1 MAQAT
6 APILDSTEVIM
17 PPLAGY
23 GCSRMRTGPRPR
35 RALPQATDRV
45 RTVGMLSAFNETDP
59 EIALNL
65 RAFRPPLWKTPRTR
79 SDAGFCLLWAGMLV

>member
-23 GCSRMRTGPRPR
+23 GCSRMKTG
-35 RALPQATDRV
+35 
-45 RTVGMLSAFNETDP
+45 
-59 EIALNL
+59 LNPHSGGSIL
-65 RAFRPPLWKTPRTR
+65 RARGGASTICKLQIC
-79 SDAGFCLLWAGMLV
+79 A